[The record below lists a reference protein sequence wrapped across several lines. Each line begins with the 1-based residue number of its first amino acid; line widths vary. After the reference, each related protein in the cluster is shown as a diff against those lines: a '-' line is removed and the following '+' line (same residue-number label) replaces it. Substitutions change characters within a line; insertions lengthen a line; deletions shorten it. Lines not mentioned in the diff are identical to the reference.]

1 MDVRESIGTRTIIID
16 SLARTRLV
24 VRGCGY
30 ILRNLALM

>member
-1 MDVRESIGTRTIIID
+1 MDVRETIGTRTMIID

-30 ILRNLALM
+30 ILRNLVPM